1 MQILCAGVTGFEPAP
16 SVGSGDF
23 KKTMKSIYRSRVVD
37 FSPSTPGRNYHMCT
51 VITEEDKIRILLNAH
66 YPFLAFSKIDSLE
79 FIEGLDLAGMLGEH
93 YHILGPEKLYVPLRF
108 TNIGK
113 KFVIANENTLHQND
127 QQQIA
132 YWKPSTV
139 GEVVFNNWD

>member
-1 MQILCAGVTGFEPAP
+1 MQILCPGVTGFEPAP
-16 SVGSGDF
+16 SVDSDDF
-23 KKTMKSIYRSRVVD
+23 KKTMMSIYRSRVVD

-51 VITEEDKIRILLNAH
+51 FITEEDKIRILLNAR

-93 YHILGPEKLYVPLRF
+93 YRILGQDELSVPLRF
-108 TNIGK
+108 KNKGK
-113 KFVIANENTLHQND
+113 NFAITNENTLHQSD
-127 QQQIA
+127 LQQIA